1 MHKSTPLGIRQ
12 RHAVVGVGFEQLI
25 TAEDHRLEPLA
36 HEHLRLLALQQ
47 CLAQLRLQR
56 LSLMPHTGYNGGG
69 VDGSGEGGEL
79 RLHGVDG
86 LRRGQI
92 GAHEFGGE
100 DEIGGVQAEEGEE
113 EVVVGGESQREA
125 RLRLCEEVLCANEG
139 LAAQGFGEQ
148 GHEVGERLVERGE
161 AEVATGVDGLISE
174 AGEENGEM
182 IVQIA
187 HGGVIVQELADDGLR
202 VGRGEDALELL
213 DEGGF
218 HARPAHQGRR
228 KRGLEVVYDGGAEHA
243 EDEVAVVLQH
253 VLHLFDE

>member
-1 MHKSTPLGIRQ
+1 MHKSTPLDIRQ
-12 RHAVVGVGFEQLI
+12 RHTVVGVGFEQLI

-56 LSLMPHTGYNGGG
+56 LSLISQAGCNGSG
-69 VDGSGEGGEL
+69 VDGSGERGEL

-100 DEIGGVQAEEGEE
+100 DEVGGVQAEEGEE

-125 RLRLCEEVLCANEG
+125 RLRFCEEVLCANEG
-139 LAAQGFGEQ
+139 LAAQRLGEQ
-148 GHEVGERLVERGE
+148 GHEVGERLVECGQ
-161 AEVATGVDGLISE
+161 AEVATGVDGVVAE
-174 AGEENGEM
+174 TGEENGEM
-182 IVQIA
+182 IIQIA
-187 HGGVIVQELADDGLR
+187 HGGVVVQELADDGLR

-218 HARPAHQGRR
+218 HAGPEREGER
-228 KRGLEVVYDGGAEHA
+228 KRGLEVVDDGGAEHA

>member
-1 MHKSTPLGIRQ
+1 MGIRQ
-12 RHAVVGVGFEQLI
+12 RHTVVGVGFEQFV
-25 TAEDHRLEPLA
+25 ASEDHRLEPLA
-36 HEHLRLLALQQ
+36 HQHLRLLALQQ
-47 CLAQLRLQR
+47 RLAQLRLQR
-56 LSLMPHTGYNGGG
+56 LSLISQAGCNGGG

-79 RLHGVDG
+79 RLHAIDG

-113 EVVVGGESQREA
+113 IVAVGGESQREA

-139 LAAQGFGEQ
+139 LAAQRLGEQ
-148 GHEVGERLVERGE
+148 GHEVGECLVERGQ
-161 AEVATGVDGLISE
+161 AEVAASVDGLISE

-187 HGGVIVQELADDGLR
+187 HGGVVVQELADDGLR

-218 HARPAHQGRR
+218 HAGPEREGRR
-228 KRGLEVVYDGGAEHA
+228 KRGLEVVDDGGAEHA

-253 VLHLFDE
+253 VLHLFD